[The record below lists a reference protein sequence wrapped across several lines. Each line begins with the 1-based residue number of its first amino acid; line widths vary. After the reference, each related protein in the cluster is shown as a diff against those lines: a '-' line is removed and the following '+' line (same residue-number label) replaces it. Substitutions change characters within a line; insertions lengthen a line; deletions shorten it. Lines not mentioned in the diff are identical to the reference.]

1 MRSSGHRN
9 SYVTLPHDNLS
20 SPVNIQSEVLH
31 PLFIT
36 PYFSRIVDH
45 ISLHSDILYH
55 SQYKYSSYFPNL
67 ISIRSD
73 IIQYMASAQVN
84 FTEQIRVTRKK
95 IQDSFKRSHE
105 ALRVRENNLLSRVE
119 EIETEF
125 NKNIQEMNEMLE
137 ALKKTK
143 TFSDAMTNNKLNKTR
158 EGVNKLIE
166 DQITEL
172 SNQTDDAME
181 FEWDPLFETDIE
193 QLGSIKLNGESN
205 TSLTRTFPPQVK
217 PIVPDYKTKHL
228 PTAYS
233 CKKNTD
239 QKAPGE
245 LNYPRSLAIHYKTG
259 NIYIAD
265 QDNHR
270 VQVFS
275 YNGDY
280 LFMFCEKMNVPRG
293 ICISLNKVIVTQ
305 LNGHCMNVYE
315 VGGKLVKSVGSE
327 GSGEGQFQHPQG
339 LDVSDRNNN
348 IYVCDY
354 SNNRVQIFTEDL
366 KFHSMLGIGV
376 LKCPRDVKVPRD
388 RVLVL
393 DGSNPCLFVFSSD
406 HVLTN
411 RLITRGKQTNSPYCF
426 DIDREYNII
435 MSDYNSNCVYVFSQE
450 GEQIHKFGKAGQGLG
465 EFCCPYGI
473 ALDNTG
479 RIIVVDYK
487 NTALLQIF

>member
-1 MRSSGHRN
+1 
-9 SYVTLPHDNLS
+9 
-20 SPVNIQSEVLH
+20 
-31 PLFIT
+31 
-36 PYFSRIVDH
+36 
-45 ISLHSDILYH
+45 
-55 SQYKYSSYFPNL
+55 
-67 ISIRSD
+67 
-73 IIQYMASAQVN
+73 MASIQQN
-84 FTEQIRVTRKK
+84 FTEQIRETRKK
-95 IQDSFKRSHE
+95 IQDSFKQSHE

-119 EIETEF
+119 EIETDF
-125 NKNIQEMNEMLE
+125 SKKTQEMNKLLE
-137 ALKKTK
+137 ALNKSKNFISETL
-143 TFSDAMTNNKLNKTR
+143 SDNKLTGIR
-158 EGVNKLIE
+158 ENIHSAINT
-166 DQITEL
+166 QIAEL
-172 SNQTDDAME
+172 RHDIDHAIE

-217 PIVPDYKTKHL
+217 PVVPDYKTKHL

-233 CKKNTD
+233 CKKHTD

-245 LNYPRSLAIHYKTG
+245 LNCPRSLAIHYKTG

-265 QDNHR
+265 QDYQR

-275 YNGDY
+275 WNGDY
-280 LFMFCEKMNVPRG
+280 LFMFSEEMNKPRG

-305 LNGHCMNVYE
+305 YSGHCMNVYE
-315 VGGKLVKSVGSE
+315 LGGKLVKSIGCE
-327 GSGEGQFQHPQG
+327 GSGEGQFKYPHG

-354 SNNRVQIFTEDL
+354 DNNRVHIFTEDL

-393 DGSNPCLFVFSSD
+393 DESDPCLFVFSSD

-411 RLITRGKQTNSPYCF
+411 ILITRGNAKQTNSPYCF

-435 MSDYNSNCVYVFSQE
+435 MSDYSNRHCVYVFSQE
-450 GEQIHKFGKAGQGLG
+450 GEQIHKFGKQGQGLG
-465 EFCCPYGI
+465 EFYYPYGI

-479 RIIVVDYK
+479 RIIVMSEK
-487 NTALLQIF
+487 ITARLQIF